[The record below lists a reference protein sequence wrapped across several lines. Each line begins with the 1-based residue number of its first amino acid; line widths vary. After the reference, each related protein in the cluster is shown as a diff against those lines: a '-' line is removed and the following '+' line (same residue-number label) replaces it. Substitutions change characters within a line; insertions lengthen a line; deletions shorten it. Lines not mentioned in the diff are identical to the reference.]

1 MVACRTVPSG
11 STATRIS
18 TTRSLASRAPAGTF
32 QHRAIC
38 CRTRSTS
45 LAVIWLPSG
54 ARGCDDGRADAT
66 RGLCGGASGD
76 GIVGWVARFLSNA
89 SNWLG
94 SYFFCSALVSF
105 LAICCGGSGFSLGR
119 GASAFSVGFGG
130 SGFGSGGLSQGGGVG
145 FGSGGVGGSGDGGIS
160 AEGVGSLE
168 GGGTGV
174 GTGGSGIGF
183 SAGVSAT
190 GTSGL
195 AFGRGGF

>member
-1 MVACRTVPSG
+1 MVACRTLPSG
-11 STATRIS
+11 STTTRIS

-38 CRTRSTS
+38 SRTKSTS

-76 GIVGWVARFLSNA
+76 GAVGCGARFLSKA

-94 SYFFCSALVSF
+94 SYFFCSAFDSF
-105 LAICCGGSGFSLGR
+105 LATCCGGSGFSFGR

-130 SGFGSGGLSQGGGVG
+130 SGFGSGGFSNGGGG
-145 FGSGGVGGSGDGGIS
+145 AGLGSGGFGGSGAGGGAS
-160 AEGVGSLE
+160 AE
-168 GGGTGV
+168 
-174 GTGGSGIGF
+174 
-183 SAGVSAT
+183 
-190 GTSGL
+190 
-195 AFGRGGF
+195 

>member
-38 CRTRSTS
+38 CRTKSTS

-54 ARGCDDGRADAT
+54 ARGCDDGRVDAT

-76 GIVGWVARFLSNA
+76 GTVGCVARFLSNA

-94 SYFFCSALVSF
+94 SYFFCSAALGSF

-119 GASAFSVGFGG
+119 GASTFSVGFGG
-130 SGFGSGGLSQGGGVG
+130 SGLDSGGFSNGGGVG
-145 FGSGGVGGSGDGGIS
+145 LCSGAVDGSGDGGVS
-160 AEGVGSLE
+160 AEGAGSFE

-174 GTGGSGIGF
+174 GIGGSGIGF
-183 SAGVSAT
+183 S
-190 GTSGL
+190 
-195 AFGRGGF
+195 